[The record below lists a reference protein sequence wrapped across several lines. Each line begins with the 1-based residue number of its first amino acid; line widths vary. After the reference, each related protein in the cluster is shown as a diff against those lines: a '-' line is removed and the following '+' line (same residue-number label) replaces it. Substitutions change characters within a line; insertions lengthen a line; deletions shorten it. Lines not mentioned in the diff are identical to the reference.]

1 MLKRFITVL
10 TVFALFGGLT
20 FAAEVSLSGGPK
32 VATQVGQRIEGPA
45 TVTTASGDQLI
56 VAEGGAIQVLK
67 PEGDVELFLV
77 KRGVV
82 RGTIGGKTQVAGPN
96 AWLMARP
103 GEYARFYLEANGK
116 GKGFVKVDEG
126 QALFVVDNIFMHLVQ
141 GNGVGIER
149 TPNGSVR
156 FATHQTNA
164 APLRMINRVTDELE
178 IDLLV
183 PKATSGA
190 WTLVQNGRKT
200 RISSSATSWKSGL
213 ITLETRMDGEAMHKG
228 SLGPGTFAVIDNS
241 TGILEL
247 AFDEVE
253 FQIIERAASL
263 TSELSSLAVSNFFG
277 DESPAND

>member
-82 RGTIGGKTQVAGPN
+82 RGTIG
-96 AWLMARP
+96 
-103 GEYARFYLEANGK
+103 GK